1 MGGIEAEAPGSLTNG
16 LGIGMGISA
25 MNSRGFHHVIH
36 QDSVWWFLIKPIRV
50 NQQKGG
56 IHDPTFGLYHLRHQM
71 QSDNFW
77 DFEPAKIRIL
87 AILAILVIT

>member
-1 MGGIEAEAPGSLTNG
+1 M
-16 LGIGMGISA
+16 
-25 MNSRGFHHVIH
+25 
-36 QDSVWWFLIKPIRV
+36 KPIRV